1 MTVFKSL
8 NNLFLFVSLTMVTLS
23 SICQE
28 NFTKFYSTHGDLT
41 INLPN
46 ENDNIIEEWYVDE
59 KAEIFESEEEYSFR
73 LSLIR
78 ILDDD
83 WNYIDNFQP
92 IIINLIKKK
101 YQNFKSSTNLIMSLI
116 QIMICWK
123 AIF

>member
-1 MTVFKSL
+1 M
-8 NNLFLFVSLTMVTLS
+8 
-23 SICQE
+23 
-28 NFTKFYSTHGDLT
+28 T

-92 IIINLIKKK
+92 IINNLIKKK
-101 YQNFKSSTNLIMSLI
+101 NIKTLKSSMNLIMSLI
-116 QIMICWK
+116 QIMILLESFTFLK
-123 AIF
+123 ILIKIM

>member
-92 IIINLIKKK
+92 IINNLIKKK
-101 YQNFKSSTNLIMSLI
+101 ISKL
-116 QIMICWK
+116 
-123 AIF
+123 